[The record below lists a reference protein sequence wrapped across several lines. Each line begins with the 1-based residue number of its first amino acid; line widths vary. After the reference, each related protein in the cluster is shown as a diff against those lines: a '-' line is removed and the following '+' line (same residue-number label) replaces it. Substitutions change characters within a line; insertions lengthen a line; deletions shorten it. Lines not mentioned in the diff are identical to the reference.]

1 MYETPLGF
9 FFATAAAGF
18 RHAGRDDLAFIGS
31 DVEASAGGVFTANRF
46 QAAPVH
52 VARANLAGKGKARGI
67 LVNSG
72 QANACTG
79 EAGVEDCRETL
90 KLVAQGFD
98 LEPEEILPAST
109 GVIGERFRLEDWKR
123 AAVDLFANARHRTPL
138 DAAKAITTTDTF
150 PKLAWRSFDASGET
164 VRVLGLAKGAGMI
177 CPNMATMLAFV
188 LTDAALP
195 TDLWQDMLRSA
206 SEASFNRMSIDGDTS
221 TNDCLLGLANGRS
234 EADCSTDQ
242 AAESLR
248 AAVSQVCLELSR
260 LIVED
265 AEGGTKVIT
274 LRVQGAADEADA
286 AKAARCVAH
295 SPLVKTAFFGRDP
308 NWGRIVA
315 ALGRSGAVFEP
326 ENVEIAISGRTVFR
340 RGGPTAEDVDSLLAP
355 QMRRRDIELLI
366 DLGQG
371 SGRYE
376 MLTSDLSLDYVRIN
390 AEYRT

>member
-1 MYETPLGF
+1 MYDRPIGY

-18 RHAGRDDLAFIGS
+18 KYTGREDLVFIGS
-31 DVEASAGGVFTANRF
+31 DVEASAAGVFTSNRF

-52 VARANLAGKGKARGI
+52 VARANLAGRGKARGI
-67 LVNSG
+67 LVNAG

-79 EAGVEDCRETL
+79 EEGIEDCRETL

-109 GVIGERFRLEDWKR
+109 GVIGERFSLEGWKR
-123 AAVDLFANARHRTPL
+123 AAVDLFANASSRTPL

-150 PKLAWRSFDASGET
+150 PKLAWRSFEAGGET
-164 VRVLGLAKGAGMI
+164 VRVLGMAKGAGMI
-177 CPNMATMLAFV
+177 CPNMATMLAFI
-188 LTDAALP
+188 LTDATLP
-195 TDLWQDMLRSA
+195 PDLWQEILRSA
-206 SEASFNRMSIDGDTS
+206 AEESFNRISVDGDTS

-234 EADCSTDQ
+234 EVDCS
-242 AAESLR
+242 AEEAESLR
-248 AAVSQVCLELSR
+248 FAVTEVCRELAR

-274 LRVQGAADEADA
+274 LRVQGAADASDA

-315 ALGRSGAVFEP
+315 ALGRSGAHFAP
-326 ENVEIAISGRTVFR
+326 EEVEISISGRTVFQQGR
-340 RGGPTAEDVDSLLAP
+340 PALEDVDSLLAP
-355 QMRRRDIELLI
+355 QMRRRDIVLRI
-366 DLGQG
+366 DLGRG
-371 SGRYE
+371 SGEYE

-390 AEYRT
+390 AEYRS